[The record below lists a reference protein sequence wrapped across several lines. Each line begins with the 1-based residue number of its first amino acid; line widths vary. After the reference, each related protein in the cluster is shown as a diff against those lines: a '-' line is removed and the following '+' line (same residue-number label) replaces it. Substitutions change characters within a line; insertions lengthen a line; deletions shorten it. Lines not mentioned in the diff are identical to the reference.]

1 MHSSNSLNL
10 VLDLEAKLDELVKAY
25 KSLSKENEVLTKKQA
40 RSQDKIKALEHEKEE
55 LEGKIQQLSVQ
66 NVVQHEQWDNER
78 LKRYLDDVILLL
90 DKNIKML

>member
-1 MHSSNSLNL
+1 MHSSNSLRL

-25 KSLSKENEVLTKKQA
+25 KILSKENEALAKKQS
-40 RSQDKIKALEHEKEE
+40 RSQDKVKALEKEKEE
-55 LEGKIQQLSVQ
+55 LEEKIQQLSVQ

>member
-1 MHSSNSLNL
+1 MHPSNSLHL
-10 VLDLEAKLDELVKAY
+10 ILDLEAKLDELVKAY
-25 KSLSKENEVLTKKQA
+25 KILSKENEALTKKLTRGQN
-40 RSQDKIKALEHEKEE
+40 KIQALEQKKEE

>member
-1 MHSSNSLNL
+1 MHPSNSLHL
-10 VLDLEAKLDELVKAY
+10 ILDLEAKLDELVKAY
-25 KSLSKENEVLTKKQA
+25 KILSKENEALAKKLA
-40 RSQDKIKALEHEKEE
+40 RSQNKIQALEQEKEE
-55 LEGKIQQLSVQ
+55 LGGKIQQLSVQ